1 MKVRSNLLTEI
12 KSYYLTELTKLYGA
26 DEAGAMLNLLI
37 EHFFGLKR
45 TDQLLRPQFRLT
57 ETEMLKL
64 HFAVKE
70 LKKEMPVQ
78 YITGEVEFC
87 GMNLKVNPSVL
98 IPRPETEELVD
109 RIVKENVGITQ
120 LKVLDIGTGSGSIAL
135 ALKKLLAGSD
145 VMALDVSE
153 KSLSVAE
160 DNSRSTALNV
170 EFVKLDILNRQERSR
185 LGIFDLIVS
194 NPPYVT
200 ESDKKLM
207 NKNILDNEPYIAL
220 FVTDDEP
227 LLFYIAI
234 ADFALT
240 HLNRGGQLWF
250 EINEKFGDDIK
261 KLLVNKGFAN
271 VKIYSD
277 FRGKDR
283 FISAR
288 RGE

>member
-12 KSYYLTELTKLYGA
+12 KSYYLTELAKLYGA

-45 TDQLLRPQFRLT
+45 TGQLLQPHFRLT

-64 HFAVKE
+64 HFAVKD
-70 LKKEMPVQ
+70 LKNEIPVQ
-78 YITGEVEFC
+78 YITGETEFC
-87 GMNLKVNPSVL
+87 GINLKVNPSVL

-109 RIVKENVGITQ
+109 RIVKENVGNTQ

-135 ALKKLLAGSD
+135 ASKMLLNNSD
-145 VMALDVSE
+145 IVAVDVSE

-160 DNSRSTALNV
+160 DNSLSNALNV
-170 EFVKLDILNRQERSR
+170 ELIKLDILNRQEWRR

-200 ESDKKLM
+200 ESDKNVM
-207 NKNILDNEPYIAL
+207 SKNVLDNETSIAL

-240 HLNRGGQLWF
+240 HLNTGGQLWF
-250 EINEKFGDDIK
+250 EINEKFGDDIR
-261 KLLVNKGFAN
+261 KLLLNKGFVDVN
-271 VKIYSD
+271 IYSD

-283 FISAR
+283 FISAY
-288 RGE
+288 GGV